1 MKNVLLI
8 SLNSGGTMGHGRII
22 TSLANHLIKSKNKVT
37 IVSEVDYSHFFS
49 LSKNVRKIFV
59 PSTKHVNYTIGGM
72 YNYKHKS
79 RIINIL
85 EKEKIDC
92 IIFSTFFDP
101 NLVKEIKK
109 RKIKVILLS
118 YPLRDTFRKAL
129 INNKAYDLFDK
140 VISLYDLSTNRR
152 RLKNEILT
160 NPLKIIKSNQ
170 KRNPKFDILITCGG
184 GGRPSST
191 IFMNKVLNALDPIL
205 ERENL
210 RIISICGKSNNK
222 KRVKGIRFIK
232 WSKRFEDIIASS
244 KLIISEAGY
253 FTILDLINNR
263 KSAIFIPG
271 IRIIDNQELRALTL
285 ERFRIGK
292 VYFSFEK
299 EQKLTKLIRE
309 FLDKDVNNTAKFAE
323 IKKRF

>member
-85 EKEKIDC
+85 
-92 IIFSTFFDP
+92 
-101 NLVKEIKK
+101 
-109 RKIKVILLS
+109 
-118 YPLRDTFRKAL
+118 
-129 INNKAYDLFDK
+129 DK

-323 IKKRF
+323 IKKRFYKHKDLMPVILGELK